1 MGTVT
6 VEGTGIAN
14 VLVTIQGNGEEEKA
28 TTNAAGQYSVTDLPA
43 GEYSVGIS
51 GFDDDEYGFDVTTS
65 TVTVELK
72 ETATVPFEGIMLRT
86 AGIEG
91 TVTVEGQALPG
102 VTVTVSG
109 KGEEHTRVTNAA
121 GYYMVDKLHAGDY
134 AVAISNFDANEYEFP
149 SGTTTTITVALR
161 KTETVA
167 FQGDLL
173 RTAGISGRV
182 SVEGTGL
189 DGVMVTMSGDADAT
203 AMTADGGQYAFTGL
217 AEGDYKVAI
226 EGWDAEA
233 YSFEMTEATL
243 PVGDGAAVV
252 QNFDGM
258 HTRTASVSGKLFLD
272 EVDGDGMYTAGEPA
286 FAQAGIPL
294 LLQGPG
300 VSDVKPGMSMDD
312 GSYAFDSLR
321 AGAYRVL
328 INMSDTVA
336 AGLTKAGYRF
346 SGELTGAVVSAAA
359 GKAAMVNFP
368 FRIVMQ
374 TILAGAVMGKDT
386 ITGDVVGGVE
396 LAMFPTAEDADDD
409 TNMLGEATTD
419 STGQAKFDF
428 PRMADLGPGGQGLD
442 HLVFVKV
449 TGTGHKNLVVSDN
462 PIIEIEYEATDRVSG
477 ATTAVRLLNLGVNF
491 RWSVKSNADAKDGN
505 EFLPHWKAV
514 MGTDTIATNA
524 AGLASYSGTLESAAS
539 LPDSFTVMLDTIQV
553 DTLTHQGEKWVQTKA
568 LTFVHDGMTL
578 PAKDT
583 ANNLGPIYVT
593 FTTQTLVLG
602 IYREADDEPG
612 FSDYRSGLP
621 RGDHRPHPA
630 VASEMSVELMV
641 RDTRNRLRRFEWDH
655 DDDPMTDDKEA
666 MGPVGSDGMFRMAR
680 LPDSVKLTARYRAGP
695 LRMLVSD
702 YADIETFGDDLKEGS
717 SQGAFG
723 REESGAVPQVRVCP
737 LSEGTDDEECATYG
751 YQWTTGGVSGTVG
764 SNSGHVVGLAM
775 TTDAHGADDDDA
787 ESGKDGAF
795 SFGGL
800 RDGEYD
806 ITASPINDYD
816 IVGKPTQEMVVYH
829 DEFVDDKDTT
839 TKYVGTAARDTAT
852 WSTKQVGL
860 AIMGYVGNDSDKN
873 RLFRGDE
880 AIEGVTLQ
888 LMTGVLTSTT
898 TGAYYGGKVVAT
910 ATTNARGFYSFDDL
924 DAGSYQVRAVS
935 TDTYWAVRSFDPNYN
950 YSGPVGPA
958 EYPTPGSGNFVEG
971 EFNLPSWEYKLEQ
984 TEWPNSPVTDDKG
997 TEDDTEDDVSAVLR
1011 NFALVWAD
1019 GVISGKVDNISGSS
1033 GGIDVRVYQCRDVAE
1048 ANDDCGRGNPIGYTS
1063 PIKTTTTASGG
1074 FQFSGLTEGDYQV
1087 EIEDI
1092 GWTPPLLRSGKPDDD
1107 AAADGADAETADT
1120 MFVPYLEGREAHS
1133 ATGTFYV
1140 YDSGVSDNDV
1150 LGSGTLAVRGYMH
1163 GEGGA
1168 TYGDTT
1174 GNVPLR
1180 FNRTSDTETTDDV
1193 QSPLMTISWESE
1205 TIRFVRTVDTVS
1217 PIPEGADLEIEMA
1230 KGECSGYTCKVR
1242 FNATGSGETDNF
1254 TDTVSLTM
1262 TAANGYDDH
1271 LYRVTVARQNPM
1283 DHTLGLASITVERG
1297 TLGDGDDGSQ
1307 TDPYVITTTDSTVS
1321 SVTVHF
1327 NLGQYGTRGARNQY
1341 CAQSL
1346 VVEEANDEE
1355 VDANTAEPDDVCENE
1370 RYTLPVADGAY
1381 KLNVTSEDDKTRV
1394 YHLVVQRP

>member
-1 MGTVT
+1 
-6 VEGTGIAN
+6 
-14 VLVTIQGNGEEEKA
+14 
-28 TTNAAGQYSVTDLPA
+28 
-43 GEYSVGIS
+43 
-51 GFDDDEYGFDVTTS
+51 
-65 TVTVELK
+65 
-72 ETATVPFEGIMLRT
+72 
-86 AGIEG
+86 
-91 TVTVEGQALPG
+91 
-102 VTVTVSG
+102 
-109 KGEEHTRVTNAA
+109 
-121 GYYMVDKLHAGDY
+121 MVDRLHAGDY
-134 AVAISNFDANEYEFP
+134 AVAISDFDANEYEFP

-189 DGVMVTMSGDADAT
+189 AGVTVTMSGDADGT

-217 AEGDYKVAI
+217 AEGDYMVAI
-226 EGWDAEA
+226 EGWDTAA

-258 HTRTASVSGKLFLD
+258 HTRTASVSGMLFLD
-272 EVDGDGMYTAGEPA
+272 EVNSDMMHTAGEPA

-300 VSDVKPGMSMDD
+300 VSDVKPGMSMED

-336 AGLTKAGYRF
+336 AGLTKGGYRF
-346 SGELTGAVVSAAA
+346 SGELTGAVVNVAA
-359 GKAAMVNFP
+359 GMNAPVNFP

-374 TILAGAVMGKDT
+374 TINVGAVMGRDT

-409 TNMLGEATTD
+409 INMLRKATTD

-428 PRMADLGPGGQGLD
+428 PRTKDLGPGGQGTD

-462 PIIEIEYEATDRVSG
+462 PIIEIEYEATDRVSA

-514 MGTDTIATNA
+514 MGTDTIATDA
-524 AGLASYSGTLESAAS
+524 KGLASYSGRLDSVAS
-539 LPDSFTVMLDTIQV
+539 LPDSFTVKLDTIQV
-553 DTLTHQGEKWVQTKA
+553 DTLTHQGEKWKQSEA
-568 LTFVHDGMTL
+568 LTFVHDGMTH

-583 ANNLGPIYVT
+583 ANDVGPIYVT

-641 RDTRNRLRRFEWDH
+641 RDSRNRLRRFEWDH

-723 REESGAVPQVRVCP
+723 REESGAMPQVRVCP

-806 ITASPINDYD
+806 ITASPIKDYD

-860 AIMGYVGNDSDKN
+860 AIMGYVGNDLNTNK
-873 RLFRGDE
+873 LFRGDE
-880 AIEGVTLQ
+880 AIAGVTLQ
-888 LMTGVLTSTT
+888 LMTGVLTSLT
-898 TGAYYGGKVVAT
+898 TGNYSGGKVVAT
-910 ATTNARGFYSFDDL
+910 AFTNSRGFYSFEDL
-924 DAGSYQVRAVS
+924 DAGSYQVRAVQ
-935 TDTYWAVRSFDPNYN
+935 TDTYWAVRSFGPNN
-950 YSGPVGPA
+950 IYSGPVSAA
-958 EYPTPGSGNFVEG
+958 EYPTPGSGDFVEG
-971 EFNLPSWEYKLEQ
+971 EFELPGWDVDEEAIALA
-984 TEWPNSPVTDDKG
+984 NVRVTDDKG

-1011 NFALVWAD
+1011 NFALVWGD
-1019 GVISGKVDNISGSS
+1019 GVISGKVDNISGSN
-1033 GGIDVRVYQCRDVAE
+1033 GGIDVRVYQCRDIKSD
-1048 ANDDCGRGNPIGYTS
+1048 DDCGRGNPIGYTS
-1063 PIKTTTTASGG
+1063 PIETTTTASGG
-1074 FQFSGLTEGDYQV
+1074 FQFSSLTEGDYQV
-1087 EIEDI
+1087 EIEDV

-1107 AAADGADAETADT
+1107 AGANADTADT
-1120 MFVPYLEGREAHS
+1120 MFEPYLEGREAHTT
-1133 ATGTFYV
+1133 TGTFYV
-1140 YDSGVSDNDV
+1140 YDGGVSDNDN
-1150 LGSGTLAVRGYMH
+1150 LGSQLAVRGYMH
-1163 GEGGA
+1163 GDGRA
-1168 TYGDTT
+1168 AYGDTT
-1174 GNVPLR
+1174 GNVPLELER
-1180 FNRTSDTETTDDV
+1180 GEDTETTENV

-1205 TIRFVRTVDTVS
+1205 TIRFVDTSTTVS
-1217 PIPEGADLEIEMA
+1217 AIPKGADLEIEIA
-1230 KGECSGYTCKVR
+1230 YGKCSGYTCKVG
-1242 FNATGSGETDNF
+1242 FNETGGAETDNL
-1254 TDTVSLTM
+1254 TDTVTLTM

-1271 LYRVTVARQNPM
+1271 VYTVTVVRQNPM
-1283 DHTLGLASITVERG
+1283 DHTLALTSITVEPGG
-1297 TLGDGDDGSQ
+1297 TLGEGDDGSQ
-1307 TDPYVITTTDSTVS
+1307 TDPYVITTDSAVS

-1327 NLGQYGTRGARNQY
+1327 NLGQYGTRDARNQY

-1355 VDANTAEPDDVCENE
+1355 VDANTDEPDDVCENE

-1381 KLNVTSEDDKTRV
+1381 KLNMTSEDDKPRV
-1394 YHLVVQRP
+1394 YYLVVKKP